1 MINKGKFFFP
11 TENCRNLSAE
21 TAFSRQ
27 ETQGTDILPSKKY
40 RGIFSAEL
48 ALPWQETLGTDILP
62 LNKIAW
68 KLF

>member
-11 TENCRNLSAE
+11 TENCRNPSC
-21 TAFSRQ
+21 RN
-27 ETQGTDILPSKKY
+27 GILPARDTGNGYTTLKKY